1 MREDNFIVKLQDTL
15 FSPALVEQI
24 RLVKPERVLIQLP
37 EGLIS
42 SNLMPLIRYLKK
54 EDINVFVS
62 GDACWGGCDLV
73 LEEAFRLNCDLLIHY
88 GHSPYPR
95 AERQATDTSSR
106 TTSKTIPVIWA
117 EVQSSQAIQ
126 NVLSD
131 VFEQL
136 KTRFGSE
143 TTVGL
148 TTTVQH
154 IHKLDEMQKFLE
166 EMGLGTYLEETTT
179 KLRYPGQIL
188 GCTMIKDREDV
199 STYIYLG
206 GGKFHGLSV
215 ALSTGKPV
223 LHVDPFAST
232 SEWLDQDVNRLFKKR
247 YAVIETA
254 RNARQWGV
262 ILGLRSSQ
270 FNPKSAQMVQEWL
283 ETDKREVVPL
293 TLRDITGERIM
304 AFNFLDAFVVTACPR
319 IPIDDSEQ
327 FIKPVL
333 NIYELG
339 VLLGK
344 YEWSTYKFF

>member
-1 MREDNFIVKLQDTL
+1 MREDNIVVKLQDSL
-15 FSPALVEQI
+15 FSPV
-24 RLVKPERVLIQLP
+24 LVKQIHLIKPKRVLIQLP

-42 SNLMPLIRYLKK
+42 SNLIQLIRFLKK
-54 EDINVFVS
+54 EDIGFFVS

-73 LEEAFRLNCDLLIHY
+73 LEEAFKLNCDLLIHF

-95 AERQATDTSSR
+95 AEKVYLSSSSR
-106 TTSKTIPVIWA
+106 STRKTIPVIWV
-117 EVQSSQAIQ
+117 EVQSSQTIQ
-126 NVLSD
+126 YILVD
-131 VFEQL
+131 VFEKI
-136 KTRFGSE
+136 KTRFGTQ

-148 TTTVQH
+148 TTTIQH
-154 IHKLDEMQKFLE
+154 IQRLDEMRKFLE
-166 EMGLGTYLEETTT
+166 KRGIGIYLEDTPT

-188 GCTMIKDREDV
+188 GCTTIKDREDV
-199 STYIYLG
+199 SAYIYLG

-223 LHVDPFAST
+223 LHVDPFAGT
-232 SEWLDQDVNRLFKKR
+232 SEWLDQDANRLLKKR

-254 RNARQWGV
+254 RMAKNWGV
-262 ILGLRSSQ
+262 IIGLRSAQ
-270 FNPKSAQMVQEWL
+270 FNLKLAQMAQEWL
-283 ETDKREVVPL
+283 EIDKREVILL

-304 AFNFLDAFVVTACPR
+304 AYNFLDAFVVTACPR